1 MRHGLLLWQ
10 RSSGSY
16 RGRAE
21 INRVECPEVRLL
33 WDIWMNS
40 EWVMVLL
47 DEEGRNKL
55 LISGK
60 CIFVFKEQSVS
71 KRRIYQLTVMAP
83 GEHHAVDVEQ
93 LVSSMETTLSS
104 QSFSMC
110 PDSCIFPTPNI
121 LLRHSRKAYTP
132 TAFSIGPLHHRKAYL
147 KRTEKVKQKYLQNLV
162 SRTGVAL
169 KDLIGTVAKIEAD
182 ARKHYAEYIDFRPEE
197 LVKILVLD
205 GCFLIEFIR
214 KHSMK
219 DSLAPENDDP
229 VFTMSCMFQH
239 LYHDLILL
247 ENQIPWIVLDHLFNL
262 TRDPQNRQGTSN
274 ASSSINWNSP
284 DDTSLLALVLE
295 FFHHIL
301 PGDPKKLQVKT
312 GQPKSRHILELLR
325 DLLISN
331 SNTNGP
337 LKDEN
342 TWPPIPSATELETA
356 GVTLRRS
363 SSPGLD
369 ISFKNG
375 VLEVSQITI
384 QEVTEALFRN
394 IISFE
399 QCSQN
404 CLPVF
409 TSYAILLDNLINS
422 PEDVDRLS
430 KKEIVDN
437 WLNPEDATKFFNE
450 LYHDAYVKDFYYPKL
465 CYDVKRYY
473 QMSWPSWRT
482 SLVQNYFSTPWVVAS
497 TFAAIFLLVLTF
509 LQTLYSVKGDPH
521 KGPK

>member
-1 MRHGLLLWQ
+1 
-10 RSSGSY
+10 
-16 RGRAE
+16 
-21 INRVECPEVRLL
+21 
-33 WDIWMNS
+33 
-40 EWVMVLL
+40 
-47 DEEGRNKL
+47 
-55 LISGK
+55 
-60 CIFVFKEQSVS
+60 
-71 KRRIYQLTVMAP
+71 
-83 GEHHAVDVEQ
+83 
-93 LVSSMETTLSS
+93 
-104 QSFSMC
+104 MC

-147 KRTEKVKQKYLQNLV
+147 KRTEKIKHKYLQNLV

-205 GCFLIEFIR
+205 GCFLIEFFR
-214 KHSMK
+214 KYRMK
-219 DSLAPENDDP
+219 DNLGPEDDDP

-239 LYHDLILL
+239 LSHDLILL

-274 ASSSINWNSP
+274 ACSSINRTSS
-284 DDTSLLALVLE
+284 DDTSLVGLVLE

-301 PGDPKKLQVKT
+301 PGGDSKKLQVKT

-325 DLLISN
+325 DLLISDSITTGQGNCEN
-331 SNTNGP
+331 S
-337 LKDEN
+337 
-342 TWPPIPSATELETA
+342 WPPIPSATELETA
-356 GVTLRRS
+356 G
-363 SSPGLD
+363 
-369 ISFKNG
+369 
-375 VLEVSQITI
+375 ITI

-399 QCSQN
+399 QCSQK

-409 TSYAILLDNLINS
+409 TSYAILLDNLINT

-430 KKEIVDN
+430 KKGIVDN
-437 WLNPEDATKFFNE
+437 WLNPEDATKFFNK
-450 LYHDAYVKDFYYPKL
+450 LYHDAYVKEFYYPKL
-465 CYDVKRYY
+465 CSDVKRYY
-473 QMSWPSWRT
+473 RKSWPSWRA
-482 SLVQNYFSTPWVVAS
+482 SLVRNYFSTPWVVAS

-509 LQTLYSVKGDPH
+509 LQTLYSVKGDPPKDCLWH
-521 KGPK
+521 YGVIPVRHCNMICEVGPCRDLYLVAEWAR

>member
-1 MRHGLLLWQ
+1 
-10 RSSGSY
+10 
-16 RGRAE
+16 
-21 INRVECPEVRLL
+21 
-33 WDIWMNS
+33 
-40 EWVMVLL
+40 
-47 DEEGRNKL
+47 
-55 LISGK
+55 
-60 CIFVFKEQSVS
+60 
-71 KRRIYQLTVMAP
+71 
-83 GEHHAVDVEQ
+83 
-93 LVSSMETTLSS
+93 
-104 QSFSMC
+104 MC

-356 GVTLRRS
+356 G
-363 SSPGLD
+363 
-369 ISFKNG
+369 
-375 VLEVSQITI
+375 ITI

-482 SLVQNYFSTPWVVAS
+482 SLVQNYFSTPW
-497 TFAAIFLLVLTF
+497 
-509 LQTLYSVKGDPH
+509 TLYSVKGDPH